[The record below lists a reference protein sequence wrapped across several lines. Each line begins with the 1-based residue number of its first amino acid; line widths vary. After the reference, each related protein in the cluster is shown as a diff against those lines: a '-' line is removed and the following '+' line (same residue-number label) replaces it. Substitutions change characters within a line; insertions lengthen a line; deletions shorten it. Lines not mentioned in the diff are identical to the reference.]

1 MQDVQATLLGGFAT
15 VALSLAAIGI
25 FGMLSYLVAAR
36 RREIGVRVAL
46 GASRGGVIAMVI
58 GRGMSYAIPGT
69 LMGLIVSFIVRQRLE
84 AVLFGVTGGD
94 PRTLAAATGVFL
106 AVALVA
112 SFLPAQRAAN
122 VSPME
127 AMRES

>member
-1 MQDVQATLLGGFAT
+1 MLFPETGRKLPARRPQGG
-15 VALSLAAIGI
+15 
-25 FGMLSYLVAAR
+25 YLVAAR

-58 GRGMSYAIPGT
+58 GRGMAYAIPGA
-69 LMGLIVSFIVRQRLE
+69 LIGLVVSFVVRQRLE
-84 AVLFGVTGGD
+84 AVLFDVSGAD
-94 PRTLAAATGVFL
+94 PRTLAVATGVFL

>member
-1 MQDVQATLLGGFAT
+1 
-15 VALSLAAIGI
+15 
-25 FGMLSYLVAAR
+25 
-36 RREIGVRVAL
+36 
-46 GASRGGVIAMVI
+46 MVI

-69 LMGLIVSFIVRQRLE
+69 LIGLVLSFVVRQRLE
-84 AVLFGVTGGD
+84 AVLFDVSGAD
-94 PRTLAAATGVFL
+94 ARTLAVATGVFL